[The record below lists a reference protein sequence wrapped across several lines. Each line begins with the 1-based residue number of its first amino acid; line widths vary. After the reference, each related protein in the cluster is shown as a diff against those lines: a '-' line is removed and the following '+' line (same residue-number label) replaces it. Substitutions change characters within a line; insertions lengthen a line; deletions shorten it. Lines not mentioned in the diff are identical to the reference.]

1 MKCKDFSLV
10 CILVIF
16 IAIGNTV
23 YGQTRTTSQ
32 RARSVSNQDILFLT
46 PEQESEVIEYIEEV
60 HPEQLEQLLAVK
72 DSRPMAYR
80 RMLSKGYREMRLMKE
95 LKQRDPKRYDRVAEE
110 RTLDGNSRALAR
122 KFRTAEGAGK
132 ERIREEVKKIL
143 DQIFDLRQANRVL
156 EIERLEKK
164 LEELKSNNLERL
176 KNKDEI
182 LKRRLMA
189 LLGEDKGLEW

>member
-1 MKCKDFSLV
+1 MKRNDFSLV

-23 YGQTRTTSQ
+23 YGQTRTTTQ
-32 RARSVSNQDILFLT
+32 RTRAVSNQDILFLT

-60 HPEQLEQLLAVK
+60 HPEQLKQLLALK
-72 DSRPMAYR
+72 DSRPMVYR

-95 LKQRDPKRYDRVAEE
+95 LKQRNPKRYMRVAEE
-110 RTLDGNSRALAR
+110 RTLDGNSRTLAR
-122 KFRTAEGAGK
+122 KFRTAEGTEK

-143 DQIFDLRQANRVL
+143 DQIFDLRQENRVL